1 MKIKIFKGARSKL
14 RQAAFSLVEA
24 TIGMGIVGTTIAG
37 LFGGFTSGFF
47 TMRMARENL
56 RATQILLEKVETIRL
71 YSWDQ
76 VTSPTYIPA
85 SFTAQYDPEVAT
97 QTPMFTGTIV
107 ISDGGVAANYGPDM
121 KKVTVTLNWKT
132 GKLNRSRQFTSYIS
146 RFGMQD
152 YVY

>member
-1 MKIKIFKGARSKL
+1 MKIAANSGRRSKW

-24 TIGMGIVGTTIAG
+24 TIGMGVVGTTVAV
-37 LFGGFTSGFF
+37 LFGGYNSGFF

-56 RATQILLEKVETIRL
+56 RATQIMLEKVETIRL

-76 VTSPTYIPA
+76 VTSATYIPQN
-85 SFTAQYDPEVAT
+85 FTAQYDPDSPT
-97 QTPMFTGTIV
+97 QTPMYSGTIV
-107 ISDGGVAANYGPDM
+107 VSDGGIGANYGPDI
-121 KKVTVTLNWKT
+121 KKVTVSLNWKT
-132 GKLNRSRQFTSYIS
+132 GKLNRSRQFISYVS